1 MKVIPVILAGGQGT
15 RFWPVSRRKLP
26 KQFLSITD
34 SGKSLIRSTADR
46 ALKIAS
52 NGLIIMT
59 TEPLKSLVKEH
70 VPEAMVIT
78 EPEPKN
84 TAASIGLAAV
94 YFENPDDIMLVLPSD
109 HVVENEEVFTQ
120 LLKDASNLASTQP
133 LLVTFGIKP
142 TSPNTGYGYIR
153 RGGAINGFSNA
164 YFIRR
169 FFEKPNLERA
179 EDYVRSGDYL
189 WNSGMFAWSAKNILA
204 AIEDEIPS
212 LYSGLM
218 RIKDAIDTPNETSVV
233 AEVFSELDNTSID
246 FGVLEH
252 VKNTAVIQTSD
263 FGWNDVGA
271 WDSWGQYFEVDSS
284 GNKVEGDAL
293 AVEST
298 GCIIKSKGRHVAVL
312 GVKDLVIIETDDAT
326 LVCPKYRVQDV
337 KKVVEVLNE
346 RKREDL
352 L

>member
-1 MKVIPVILAGGQGT
+1 MKIIPVILAGGQGT

-26 KQFLSITD
+26 KQFLSISD
-34 SGKSLIRSTADR
+34 DGKSLIRATADR
-46 ALKIAS
+46 ALKVGS
-52 NGLIIMT
+52 NGLFVVT
-59 TEPLKSLVKEH
+59 TDPLRALVSEH
-70 VPEAMVIT
+70 VPESKVIV

-84 TAASIGLAAV
+84 TAASIGLAAA
-94 YFENPDDIMLVLPSD
+94 YFKNLDDIMLVLPSD
-109 HVVENEEVFTQ
+109 HVVENEEVFTA
-120 LLKDASNLASTQP
+120 LLKEAANLANTQP

-153 RGGAINGFSNA
+153 RGGAINGFDNA
-164 YFIRR
+164 YFVRR

-189 WNSGMFAWSAKNILA
+189 WNSGMFAWSARSILA
-204 AIEDEIPS
+204 AIEDELPG
-212 LYSGLM
+212 LYEGLKKI
-218 RIKDAIDTPNETSVV
+218 RDAIDTPKEASVI
-233 AEVFSELDNTSID
+233 AQVFSELENISID

-252 VKNTAVIQTSD
+252 VKNTAVIQASD

-271 WDSWGQYFEVDSS
+271 WDSWAAYFEMDKA
-284 GNKVEGDAL
+284 GNKIEGDAVT
-293 AVEST
+293 VESS

-312 GVKDLVIIETDDAT
+312 GVKDLVVIETDDAT
-326 LVCPKYRVQDV
+326 LVCPRDRVQDV

-346 RKREDL
+346 KKREDL